1 MPHRT
6 VPSFTVEIKR
16 ARKPSAHPLSGKLV
30 ALDVETRHRPKTPP
44 FKDLFAA
51 TKLPA
56 QLSQSS
62 EATHDGSQA
71 RVGRILPSLA
81 SAAPRIGGDQQETK
95 ERPARRRMMRKTSGW
110 GAITDA
116 PASATMP
123 AEGISSSSTT
133 AEGVPFTQAMGEAHV
148 VAADSAGMLSGHV
161 DEQRRKKDKGY
172 WVDYR
177 KAVRRGRPL
186 PRLLA
191 GERWK
196 RRLPPLC
203 R

>member
-1 MPHRT
+1 VPHRT

-16 ARKPSAHPLSGKLV
+16 ARKLSAHPLSGRLV
-30 ALDVETRHRPKTPP
+30 ALDFETRHRPKTPS

-56 QLSQSS
+56 QLSQTS

-81 SAAPRIGGDQQETK
+81 SAAPRIVGDQQETK
-95 ERPARRRMMRKTSGW
+95 ERPARRRMTRKTSGRV
-110 GAITDA
+110 ATADA

-123 AEGISSSSTT
+123 AEGTSSSTT

-148 VAADSAGMLSGHV
+148 VASDSAGMLRGHV
-161 DEQRRKKDKGY
+161 NEPRKKKDKGY
-172 WVDYR
+172 WVAYR

-186 PRLLA
+186 PRLQA

-196 RRLPPLC
+196 RRLPPSC

>member
-6 VPSFTVEIKR
+6 IPSFTVEIKR

-30 ALDVETRHRPKTPP
+30 ALDFETRHRPKTPS
-44 FKDLFAA
+44 FKDLFAV

-56 QLSQSS
+56 QLSQNSD
-62 EATHDGSQA
+62 AMHDGSQA

-81 SAAPRIGGDQQETK
+81 SADPRIGGDQQETK
-95 ERPARRRMMRKTSGW
+95 ERPARRRMTRKTSSRV
-110 GAITDA
+110 AITDA

-133 AEGVPFTQAMGEAHV
+133 AEVAPFTQAMGETHV

-161 DEQRRKKDKGY
+161 NEQRKKKAKGY
-172 WVDYR
+172 WVAYR

-186 PRLLA
+186 PPLPA

-196 RRLPPLC
+196 RRLRHSC